1 MYFVFKS
8 IGQMTYC
15 CTETK
20 VLLRYST
27 NMIKFF
33 APLFLENK
41 VSTSTYAQQL
51 STNGQR
57 IETRFRTVG
66 ESAAMRKLLCHIVAI
81 ERWGLNRLRVL
92 NGEKPFIMDSSKIY
106 SPLED
111 SPWSVLLTDFN
122 ETRREL
128 VALAPLLEGN
138 TGKVAHNMMGDLSA
152 KAWLKY
158 LDFHANAES
167 TKARSQQS

>member
-1 MYFVFKS
+1 
-8 IGQMTYC
+8 MTYRH
-15 CTETK
+15 TESNL
-20 VLLRYST
+20 LLRYST
-27 NMIKFF
+27 HMIKFF
-33 APLFLENK
+33 APLFLENN
-41 VSTSTYAQQL
+41 VSTNTYAQKL

-57 IETRFRTVG
+57 IQTRFQTAG

-92 NGEKPFIMDSSKIY
+92 NGEKPFVMDSSRTY
-106 SPLED
+106 SPLE
-111 SPWSVLLTDFN
+111 SSTWNGLLAEFA

-128 VALAPLLEGN
+128 ITLAPLLEGK

-167 TKARSQQS
+167 SRVRTKAS